1 MKKLLFLLMIIS
13 FIVLGQE
20 KDIENKVKKSAKEW
34 INLIDNKEYEISW
47 KTSDIL
53 IQNLVSIKKWENL
66 MIGSRDPLGKNISR
80 DIISIEYK
88 NELQGVPDGEY
99 CIIIYNSVFENKKN
113 ASETITIKKS
123 EDEKWKVAGYYI
135 K

>member
-1 MKKLLFLLMIIS
+1 MIIS
-13 FIVLGQE
+13 SIVLGQE

-66 MIGSRDPLGKNISR
+66 MIGSRNPLGKNISR

>member
-1 MKKLLFLLMIIS
+1 MTIS

-20 KDIENKVKKSAKEW
+20 KDIENKVKKSKEW
-34 INLIDNKEYEISW
+34 INLIDNKEYRYHGNHRYLNT
-47 KTSDIL
+47 KL
-53 IQNLVSIKKWENL
+53 ISIKKWENL
-66 MIGSRDPLGKNISR
+66 MIGSRNPLWKNISR

>member
-13 FIVLGQE
+13 SIVLGQE

-66 MIGSRDPLGKNISR
+66 MIGSRNPLGKNISR

>member
-13 FIVLGQE
+13 SIVLGQE